1 MLGVRAVNFVWREGC
16 SSMSSERGR
25 TLNETFSRN
34 LRLVYELRR
43 EMDQINLSEFSSELR
58 IGHTTLQTI
67 LSRRCNL
74 RLDTVELI
82 AESLG
87 VSPLQL
93 LSEQYPETDL
103 TRGVLLLELT
113 GVCGSLPPE
122 RRRRIALLLC
132 RLMEELADEEPEGIS
147 G

>member
-58 IGHTTLQTI
+58 IGHTT
-67 LSRRCNL
+67 
-74 RLDTVELI
+74 
-82 AESLG
+82 
-87 VSPLQL
+87 
-93 LSEQYPETDL
+93 
-103 TRGVLLLELT
+103 
-113 GVCGSLPPE
+113 
-122 RRRRIALLLC
+122 
-132 RLMEELADEEPEGIS
+132 
-147 G
+147 